1 MALTNKAE
9 IIKFCNEINKKEG
22 SGTIYT
28 IDSEYANLKINRWST
43 GIEDLDAIIGGGMPE
58 GRVVEIFGA
67 EGSGK
72 TTLLYHL
79 MSMHSIC
86 LDIPIEG
93 CVDKDT
99 EFFNGKQWKKISE
112 YEEGE
117 KVLQYNEDG
126 TATLELPDK
135 YHKKQACQM
144 WHVTC
149 NRLDMVLSEYHNV
162 VYQSL
167 GTKEPKIKSFH
178 DIRLKCERNKE
189 GFNGNIPKTFSYSQ
203 GGINLTDDAIRL
215 MVAVFADGSFTRTQ
229 SGQCYVGLRK
239 QRKIERLKGL
249 LERNG
254 IEYRTKE
261 NGKTL
266 FFIFYAPLR
275 EKHYPQGWYQ
285 MTNKQLAVVIDEM
298 QYWDGWKFPEGS
310 TQLPGFTTTCKE
322 DADFIQ
328 FAYTALGYA
337 AYITTRDT
345 RGKETVIE
353 GHLVKVKKIAY
364 NVCSGS
370 RSDKASMRRL
380 NIKPFETEDGLM
392 YCFTTKS
399 KMWVM
404 RRNDKICVT
413 GNTFDA
419 VRAKVFGNKP
429 KQMLVYRA
437 KYGEDAM
444 NKTIRFSKAGIPL
457 IGIDSVPSLIPKD
470 DAEKVLKSA
479 ARDSI
484 EEQRIG
490 GTARLLNK
498 YLPVIEEIIEVT
510 GTTLIFTNQVRDKM
524 QAMMFGEKTD
534 TPGGH
539 KLKHAC
545 SLRIAV
551 ARRAWIEIPNKNPSN
566 SAKTE
571 KVGFIMKCKV
581 QKSKVCNPLGEC
593 EIPCFFDRGFV
604 SFDEV
609 KSIRAELMAKSA
621 KAYGKRSSKV
631 DLDDYDDEYEEGGDW
646 EDGEE

>member
-1 MALTNKAE
+1 MAHTNKAE
-9 IIKFCNEINKKEG
+9 IIRFCNEINKKEG

-58 GRVVEIFGA
+58 GRVVEVFGA

-93 CVDKDT
+93 
-99 EFFNGKQWKKISE
+99 
-112 YEEGE
+112 
-117 KVLQYNEDG
+117 
-126 TATLELPDK
+126 
-135 YHKKQACQM
+135 
-144 WHVTC
+144 
-149 NRLDMVLSEYHNV
+149 
-162 VYQSL
+162 
-167 GTKEPKIKSFH
+167 
-178 DIRLKCERNKE
+178 
-189 GFNGNIPKTFSYSQ
+189 
-203 GGINLTDDAIRL
+203 
-215 MVAVFADGSFTRTQ
+215 
-229 SGQCYVGLRK
+229 
-239 QRKIERLKGL
+239 
-249 LERNG
+249 
-254 IEYRTKE
+254 
-261 NGKTL
+261 
-266 FFIFYAPLR
+266 
-275 EKHYPQGWYQ
+275 
-285 MTNKQLAVVIDEM
+285 
-298 QYWDGWKFPEGS
+298 
-310 TQLPGFTTTCKE
+310 
-322 DADFIQ
+322 
-328 FAYTALGYA
+328 
-337 AYITTRDT
+337 
-345 RGKETVIE
+345 
-353 GHLVKVKKIAY
+353 
-364 NVCSGS
+364 
-370 RSDKASMRRL
+370 
-380 NIKPFETEDGLM
+380 
-392 YCFTTKS
+392 
-399 KMWVM
+399 
-404 RRNDKICVT
+404 
-413 GNTFDA
+413 TFDA
-419 VRAKVFGNKP
+419 ARAKVFGNKP

-498 YLPVIEEIIEVT
+498 YLPVVEEIIEVT

-551 ARRAWIEIPNKNPSN
+551 ARRAWIEIPNKDPRN

-604 SFDEV
+604 SFDDV
-609 KSIRAELMAKSA
+609 KAIRAELIAKRNKEFSKRGS
-621 KAYGKRSSKV
+621 KA
-631 DLDDYDDEYEEGGDW
+631 DFDDYEDYEEDY
-646 EDGEE
+646 EDGDDD